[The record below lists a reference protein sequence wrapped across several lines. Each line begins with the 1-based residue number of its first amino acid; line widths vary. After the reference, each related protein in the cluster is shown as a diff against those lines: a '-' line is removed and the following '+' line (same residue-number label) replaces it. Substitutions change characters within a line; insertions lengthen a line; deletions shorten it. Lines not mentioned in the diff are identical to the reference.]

1 MPIQTFA
8 KLIKKEEI
16 KKDILKFSIEAE
28 KIVKTAKPGN
38 FIEVRVNNQIE
49 PFLRRP
55 ISIYNMDKKDG
66 ILEFIFQ
73 IKGNGTKILSN
84 KEVGDKID
92 ILGPLGNG
100 TFKFEK
106 YNNIAIIGGGIGIFP
121 LYELAKEAKEQ
132 KKNVKTY
139 LGFRNKDLVMLEKE
153 FKEVSDK
160 LVITTDDGSYAQ
172 KGFAIDYLKKD
183 TEKKIIEEN
192 STEKNNLQQT
202 QDKGK
207 IKYKNLIENTCIY
220 ACGPLPMLKAVQKYA
235 IENNINCQISLEEK
249 MGCGLGVCLGC
260 AVKKASNTKDNPE
273 YYHVCK
279 DGPVFNAKDVEI

>member
-1 MPIQTFA
+1 MPVQTFA

-16 KKDILKFSIEAE
+16 IKDIFKFSVEAE
-28 KIVKTAKPGN
+28 EIVKTAKPGN
-38 FIEVRVNNQIE
+38 FIEIRVNDQTE

-55 ISIYNMDKKDG
+55 ISIYNMNKEAG

-73 IKGNGTKILSN
+73 IKGNGTNLLS
-84 KEVGDKID
+84 KKQIGDKID

-100 TFKFEK
+100 TFKFKK

-121 LYELAKEAKEQ
+121 LYELAKEAKAQ
-132 KKNVKTY
+132 GKKVSTY

-160 LVITTDDGSYAQ
+160 LVITTDDGSYAE

-183 TEKKIIEEN
+183 
-192 STEKNNLQQT
+192 
-202 QDKGK
+202 
-207 IKYKNLIENTCIY
+207 IENHCIY

-260 AVKKASNTKDNPE
+260 AVKKASSPKDNPE
-273 YYHVCK
+273 YFHVCK
-279 DGPVFNAKDVEI
+279 GGPVFNAKDVEI